1 MNGRHGIEQA
11 FPPGVAECAAEIADG
26 FRGEPVGHFRLDALH
41 SSGDITNH
49 PWPPVRMKVVKY
61 PHSGRRPRTLPDQAA
76 VSATTESLNSQVFA
90 PNFMPFNNVLFQRH
104 VLEVAQIWVGLVLDR
119 LTARPGVNAEQLDE
133 RLRVER

>member
-41 SSGDITNH
+41 GSGDITNH

-90 PNFMPFNNVLFQRH
+90 PNFMPFDGRPFLYGMRLNFDKSDGIVLPVH
-104 VLEVAQIWVGLVLDR
+104 DGGIK
-119 LTARPGVNAEQLDE
+119 
-133 RLRVER
+133 